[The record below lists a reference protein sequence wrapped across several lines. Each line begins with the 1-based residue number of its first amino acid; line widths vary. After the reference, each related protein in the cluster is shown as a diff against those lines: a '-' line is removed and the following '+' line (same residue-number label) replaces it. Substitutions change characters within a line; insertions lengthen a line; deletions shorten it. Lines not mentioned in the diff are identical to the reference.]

1 MARFLVFLVALA
13 AARQPRRD
21 AVLHEDLAA
30 LDRAL
35 DLEMKMLSAP
45 DGLPDGA
52 DHDLEMQAV
61 KTMFSD
67 MQAYGKK
74 VLAAAKTIIDKNPFF
89 TKKAKAA
96 TEKAEAAFKMLKTA
110 IEGIYEYIKTRGLNV
125 QSALMYIRDEF
136 ILPHEK
142 VMMEFIQNQLS
153 DQNQISEVAPTVAE
167 LERWEAEDAQSL
179 ERLEG
184 DELDLYLERRM
195 YWKGGCIKLVI
206 TISGAAFVG
215 AAKYIEGG
223 VCFAWILDKRVNK
236 VKPRVK
242 AVLGTGVGPIIGG
255 KLGGGMSAGFAVG
268 IGVPNHCA
276 DDWDGCLG
284 GGTELDPSQMIM
296 FEAHVSMGPV
306 GEEFAGFVETEKGWP
321 VHHFLHA
328 GAHGRKKGM
337 SGVWAG
343 INMLGAEFLQ
353 NVGFEAVPLGQT
365 MRFLAFYTTSA
376 YPPGDLLDQYDKFRN
391 KVVREGAPAKRKAN
405 LEGTSWLLPK
415 VVREGALTNAL
426 ADYAAAEIKERGM
439 THTFDCSYFKYCK
452 GCVGSYTRLL
462 YGRKG
467 KKRGKYPCRWWAA
480 SNAEGTCSM
489 WKKELTRD
497 YTAAS
502 AKVEEGQEH
511 KVVLFEKE
519 YCPDEVGHGHDEH
532 EVGHGGH
539 EVGHGHEDDHGHD

>member
-35 DLEMKMLSAP
+35 DLEIEHARKALAYASSAMRSGWKATIGKLLKTS
-45 DGLPDGA
+45 DWRA
-52 DHDLEMQAV
+52 KVNTATTAV
-61 KTMFSD
+61 KEVYTWLKEALKGIKDHITEHGMNVESAMRYLTEHFIIPYEGTMTELI
-67 MQAYGKK
+67 KK
-74 VLAAAKTIIDKNPFF
+74 HIG
-89 TKKAKAA
+89 
-96 TEKAEAAFKMLKTA
+96 AE
-110 IEGIYEYIKTRGLNV
+110 
-125 QSALMYIRDEF
+125 
-136 ILPHEK
+136 
-142 VMMEFIQNQLS
+142 
-153 DQNQISEVAPTVAE
+153 PTVGD